1 MNVQALEKKIEGLK
15 EAWEAVAF
23 DSEIKAEKRYE
34 ILGKVEEEI
43 YLSKQSL
50 EKMKKTINETEKGK

>member
-1 MNVQALEKKIEGLK
+1 MENVQALEKKIEGLK

-34 ILGKVEEEI
+34 ILGKIEEEI
-43 YLSKQSL
+43 YLSKQAL
-50 EKMKKTINETEKGK
+50 ERMQKTINESK